1 MRDPRSIAVDFLLSI
16 VETQSSPV
24 MAFLF
29 ENLRVYQEA
38 VALADQ
44 IIILTKT
51 FPPRMHPPYSTLP
64 IAID

>member
-1 MRDPRSIAVDFLLSI
+1 
-16 VETQSSPV
+16 